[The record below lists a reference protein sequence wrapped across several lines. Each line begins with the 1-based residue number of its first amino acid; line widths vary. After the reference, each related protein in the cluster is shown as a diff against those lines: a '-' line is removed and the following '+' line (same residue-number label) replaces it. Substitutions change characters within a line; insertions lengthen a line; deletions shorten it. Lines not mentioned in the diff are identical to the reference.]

1 MAMRQIVRAFVLGAC
16 LTAGAS
22 AELSPSDR
30 AVIKEMTRGSLYLR
44 NNVPCRF
51 TAGMGIGAEVVT
63 EVSPTG
69 IDWEKN
75 LNATPESVN
84 KGRLRRTSVNTI
96 YWGFGP
102 NDIIRYGKLYF
113 RGGGVV
119 ELWAEGVKPKD
130 VEIWIRF
137 VGIGSRDDFKKAY
150 DLILSNKPLQ
160 DEHPEWPTEIKTAIA
175 SRRVMEGMTKAQAF
189 AVVGTPI
196 AIDNREEAGKKIE
209 TWFPRQDTG
218 AAGSWGSVTSSTTG
232 FPASLRLVDG
242 KLAAIVNTAG
252 PVRPNLDK

>member
-1 MAMRQIVRAFVLGAC
+1 MRQIVRFFVLTAC
-16 LTAGAS
+16 LVACGS
-22 AELSPSDR
+22 AELSTSDR
-30 AVIKEMTRGSLYLR
+30 AVIREMTRGSLYLR

-51 TAGMGIGAEVVT
+51 TSGMGIGAEVVT

-75 LNATPESVN
+75 LNASAASVN
-84 KGRLRRTSVNTI
+84 KRKLRRGGVNTI

-102 NDIIRYGKLYF
+102 NDIIQYGKLYF

-137 VGIGSRDDFKKAY
+137 VGIGSREDFKKAY

-160 DEHPEWPTEIKTAIA
+160 DEHPEWPSEIATAIA
-175 SRRVMEGMTKAQAF
+175 ARRVMEGMTKAQAF
-189 AVVGTPI
+189 VVVGTPI
-196 AIDNREEAGKKIE
+196 AIDRREEAGQKIE

-218 AAGSWGSVTSSTTG
+218 TSGSWGSVTSSTTG
-232 FPASLRLVDG
+232 FPASLRFVDG
-242 KLAAIVNTAG
+242 KLATIVNTTG
-252 PVRPNLDK
+252 PAKPNLDQ